1 MSRVFC
7 YETLIFDLEPW
18 ALPPERGEL
27 LLCLYGC
34 RVLLILMLFKT
45 ISILAI
51 ATAGLAPLQA
61 KAASG
66 CSLASHYGVGDGYH
80 GQTTANGERFNAYGL
95 TTAHRSLPFGTRL
108 RVTNQRNGKSVI
120 VRVNDRG
127 PFVGGRSL
135 DLSYG
140 AFSSIAHPGQGV
152 TSVCYSRV

>member
-1 MSRVFC
+1 M
-7 YETLIFDLEPW
+7 LK
-18 ALPPERGEL
+18 
-27 LLCLYGC
+27 
-34 RVLLILMLFKT
+34 IL
-45 ISILAI
+45 SIIAI

-66 CSLASHYGVGDGYH
+66 CTLASHYGVGDGYH
-80 GQTTANGERFNAYGL
+80 GQTTANGERYNAYGKSV
-95 TTAHRSLPFGTRL
+95 AHRYLPFGTKL

-127 PFVGGRSL
+127 PFVGGRDL

-152 TSVCYSRV
+152 ANICYTTI

>member
-1 MSRVFC
+1 M
-7 YETLIFDLEPW
+7 LK
-18 ALPPERGEL
+18 
-27 LLCLYGC
+27 
-34 RVLLILMLFKT
+34 IL
-45 ISILAI
+45 SIIAI
-51 ATAGLAPLQA
+51 ATVGLAPLQA

-80 GQTTANGERFNAYGL
+80 GQTTANGERYNAYGK
-95 TTAHRSLPFGTRL
+95 TVAHSWLPFGTRL

-127 PFVGGRSL
+127 PFVGGRDL

-152 TSVCYSRV
+152 ASVCYSRV